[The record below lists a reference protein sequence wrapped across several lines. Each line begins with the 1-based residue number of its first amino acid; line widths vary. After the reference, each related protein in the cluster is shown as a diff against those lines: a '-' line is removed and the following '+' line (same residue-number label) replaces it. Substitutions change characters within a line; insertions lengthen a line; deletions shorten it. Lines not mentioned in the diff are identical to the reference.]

1 MFIPNRVKISGK
13 ADVDHLREL
22 QDHLLEQKETVLH
35 RDVTVSPA
43 GEARIHLHGREQFEA
58 GCYAGL

>member
-1 MFIPNRVKISGK
+1 M
-13 ADVDHLREL
+13 DHLREL